1 MTPKKFPWK
10 ATVQVRGSCDSQASP
25 GSTKKNAHPNGPVG
39 GIQDGSAWEASD
51 GSGEAYG
58 GSSSDFVSSGGGGV
72 ANNNSSSSSREGGGA
87 LWHEGS
93 LTWTTAPFIQD
104 DEVGK
109 VVCSWSGVAEEVY
122 PDEAGPRECDVTALA
137 KEHAEGHLCLTIDMV
152 TKPPLPPPPWTT
164 PPFVVVCVDDDGDV
178 AAVVAFFGVV
188 VVVCGGGGDGYLCL
202 SVRDEWGAFVS
213 VGKWVMPSY
222 LSCDQCNTGFSLIIC
237 FLFLICLGAPP

>member
-72 ANNNSSSSSREGGGA
+72 ANNNSSSREGGGA

-164 PPFVVVCVDDDGDV
+164 PPLLLLVLMMMVMLLLLLLFLVLLLLL
-178 AAVVAFFGVV
+178 VV
-188 VVVCGGGGDGYLCL
+188 VVVVVMVTCVFLCGMSGVRL
-202 SVRDEWGAFVS
+202 SR
-213 VGKWVMPSY
+213 
-222 LSCDQCNTGFSLIIC
+222 
-237 FLFLICLGAPP
+237 LGNG